1 MSRVL
6 TQLFEIT
13 ALYDMHLRPELV
25 LLQKTMMTVE
35 GVARRID
42 PEHDIWGASEPVV
55 RRWIARELSPVSRV
69 KQLAGDA
76 ESAIRNIARLA
87 QPAVVVEAE
96 PARSNALLWF
106 ALGALAAGAAFLAGA
121 LLG

>member
-1 MSRVL
+1 M
-6 TQLFEIT
+6 
-13 ALYDMHLRPELV
+13 
-25 LLQKTMMTVE
+25 
-35 GVARRID
+35 
-42 PEHDIWGASEPVV
+42 
-55 RRWIARELSPVSRV
+55 